1 MNELVI
7 TASTIVSVAN
17 IVVSVVA
24 IGISCMAVSRVNA
37 AVQLMDADNDTL
49 RARRDALKAERDAR
63 EAVPA
68 GKRLLTELDR
78 VQSMQF
84 GVPMKREPR
93 GRGPHLIEWDAPEE
107 LELRQPS
114 RSSRSRT

>member
-1 MNELVI
+1 VNELVI
-7 TASTIVSVAN
+7 TASIVN
-17 IVVSVVA
+17 IVVSTVA
-24 IGISCMAVSRVNA
+24 IGISCMAVTRINA
-37 AVQLMDADNDTL
+37 AVQLRDADN
-49 RARRDALKAERDAR
+49 DALKAERDAR

-93 GRGPHLIEWDAPEE
+93 GRGPHLIEWDASEE
-107 LELRQPS
+107 LELHQPR